1 MNDVCIPGG
10 FYLSMQLESQCS
22 AFETI
27 PLVYVC
33 YIALSSPT
41 QFKLQWSDID

>member
-1 MNDVCIPGG
+1 M
-10 FYLSMQLESQCS
+10 SMQLESQCS
-22 AFETI
+22 AVETI

-33 YIALSSPT
+33 YFALSSLA